1 MTQMKTQHVGVWK
14 EVKETTEL
22 KLGHSWAA
30 ERQGEEGTTGR

>member
-1 MTQMKTQHVGVWK
+1 MTQMKTQHVGMWK

-22 KLGHSWAA
+22 KLGHSRAV

>member
-22 KLGHSWAA
+22 KLGHSGAA